1 LDRTKRLLLIGTA
14 LVGLVIFAVWL
25 AGGGADGTPDPQPG
39 EAASGAVG
47 ATSTSG
53 DPSGSAVPGSASDS
67 GTVIEEGQ
75 AEPAGTTE
83 DSSAVTAATTE
94 ELSAEACAQF
104 EAGDTVADFAEW
116 FEDQFQG
123 AEAERVEVFRAVLTR
138 ALTEE
143 CPEVVPDT

>member
-14 LVGLVIFAVWL
+14 LIGLVVFAVWL
-25 AGGGADGTPDPQPG
+25 AAGGADGTPDQKPG
-39 EAASGAVG
+39 EAASGDVG

-53 DPSGSAVPGSASDS
+53 VPTGQAVPGSAPDS
-67 GTVIEEGQ
+67 GTATEEGQ
-75 AEPAGTTE
+75 AEPTGTTGG
-83 DSSAVTAATTE
+83 SSAVIAATTE

-104 EAGDTVADFAEW
+104 EEGRTVADFAEW

-123 AEAERVEVFRAVLTR
+123 NEAERVEVFRAVLTR

-143 CPEVVPDT
+143 CPEVVPEG